1 MDISIFFRFITQ
13 QNDSFLRTLDVIIGQ
28 FFIKIVVYY
37 RIRKLRTA
45 VEHIPPDDSRSLPF
59 SNPKTFNKI
68 LLCLCL
74 GNLAQERKLF
84 QILCLTSKKAPGS
97 DLPSAQSGM
106 HTVPPFSPSDWMH
119 EAAILHSA
127 GTAIMLFLK

>member
-84 QILCLTSKKAPGS
+84 QILCLTSKKHP
-97 DLPSAQSGM
+97 DLTCHQLNPVCIRFLHFLRRTGCMKQ
-106 HTVPPFSPSDWMH
+106 PFSIQLVRP
-119 EAAILHSA
+119 
-127 GTAIMLFLK
+127 

>member
-1 MDISIFFRFITQ
+1 MDISILFRFITQ

-45 VEHIPPDDSRSLPF
+45 VEHIPPDDSRSLPLPGK
-59 SNPKTFNKI
+59 SGSGKKTLPDPLPHI
-68 LLCLCL
+68 
-74 GNLAQERKLF
+74 Q
-84 QILCLTSKKAPGS
+84 KAPGS